1 MEFFLI
7 WYLIIIFSFFLILFN
22 YMYFSH
28 KSDVLN
34 NILGFSTLFFV
45 FIHIALFLLLMNQEI
60 VLQSVFVPLWL
71 IFLVVPLITVGI
83 LIGITTGI
91 AYLYKVVFKKDF
103 SKLTNK
109 LEAKLE
115 IWSKPKTDT
124 LRKLNHILIFI
135 GLLIIWYIGLSVIKF
150 FTGTSAGMIPE
161 ENNMFLL
168 YLRIM
173 NEPNSITDV
182 FFSLGW
188 FYYLLF
194 FSFYVLCLFILVNEF
209 TRKSRF
215 LNFPF
220 NIFPRLFLSKEEEQ
234 NYGTY
239 LYFAIGHMFTA
250 FICSPM
256 VFFAILGI
264 SSISDLMTSQVGLRF
279 GKKHITWNKNK
290 TWEGTIAGLI
300 TTFLICFFF
309 VGVFWALIFTLVF
322 LIIDIF
328 TSKPIN
334 ISDNLLIPIGC
345 SLTYIFIRFI
355 FNFNYYSIVLS
366 WF

>member
-7 WYLIIIFSFFLILFN
+7 WYLIIIFSFSLILFN
-22 YMYFSH
+22 YLYFSH
-28 KSDVLN
+28 KSDILN
-34 NILGFSTLFFV
+34 NFFGFNALFFV
-45 FIHIALFLLLMNQEI
+45 FIHITQFLLLMNQEI
-60 VLQSVFVPLWL
+60 VLQSVFVPLWIMFLL
-71 IFLVVPLITVGI
+71 IPLIIIGI
-83 LIGITTGI
+83 LIIITTVI
-91 AYLYKVVFKKDF
+91 AYLYKNIFKKDF
-103 SKLTNK
+103 SKFTIK
-109 LEAKLE
+109 FEVKLE
-115 IWSKPKTDT
+115 IWSKAKTDT
-124 LRKLNHILIFI
+124 LRKLNHILIFV
-135 GLLIIWYIGLSVIKF
+135 GLLIVWYIGLSVVRF
-150 FTGTSAGMIPE
+150 YTGTSAGMIPE

-168 YLRIM
+168 YLRIIT
-173 NEPNSITDV
+173 EPNSIADV
-182 FFSLGW
+182 FLSLGW

-194 FSFYVLCLFILVNEF
+194 FSFYVLCLFILANEF

-220 NIFPRLFLSKEEEQ
+220 NIFPRLFLSKREKL

-239 LYFAIGHMFTA
+239 LYFAIGHMFAA
-250 FICSPM
+250 FTCSPM

-264 SSISDLMTSQVGLRF
+264 SSISDLMTSQVGIRF
-279 GKKHITWNKNK
+279 GKKHILWNKDK

-309 VGVFWALIFTLVF
+309 IGVFWALLFAAVF

-334 ISDNLLIPIGC
+334 VSDNLLIPISC

-355 FNFNYYSIVLS
+355 FNFNFYSIVLS
-366 WF
+366 WV